1 MIMTTQYTVCNN
13 VIHVTFAKKQ
23 TNSKDMPKQDET
35 LAEMFKRHKV
45 VVPSDLIFKYK

>member
-1 MIMTTQYTVCNN
+1 MTTQYTACNN

-23 TNSKDMPKQDET
+23 MHSKYMPKRDET

>member
-1 MIMTTQYTVCNN
+1 MTTQYTACNN

-23 TNSKDMPKQDET
+23 TQYQDMPKQVET